1 MRDETILKVE
11 NLEKTFGKG
20 NKKVKA
26 VNGVSFQVKNNEI
39 FALLGPNGAGKT
51 TTIKMILDLVTPDKG
66 EIEILSMKMPKYKKD
81 IMREIGVILEG
92 SRNLYWNMSLREN
105 VYYFANLKGKGVKEI
120 KENME
125 ICGLK
130 D

>member
-20 NKKVKA
+20 NKKVKV
-26 VNGVSFQVKNNEI
+26 VNEVSFQVKNNEI

-81 IMREIGVILEG
+81 SMREIGVILEG

-130 D
+130 E

>member
-20 NKKVKA
+20 TKKVKV

>member
-125 ICGLK
+125 IYGLK

>member
-39 FALLGPNGAGKT
+39 FALLCPNGAGKT

>member
-20 NKKVKA
+20 NKKVKV
-26 VNGVSFQVKNNEI
+26 VNEVSFQVKNNEI

-125 ICGLK
+125 IYGLK